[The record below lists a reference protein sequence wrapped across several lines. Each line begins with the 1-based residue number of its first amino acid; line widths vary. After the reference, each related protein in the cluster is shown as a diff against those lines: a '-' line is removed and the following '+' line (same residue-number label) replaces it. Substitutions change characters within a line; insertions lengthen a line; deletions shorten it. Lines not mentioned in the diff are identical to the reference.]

1 MNFLLALAVGALI
14 LGSFWLASGLM
25 RGGLTAGGREGRE
38 EAGTPAW
45 FRNVAPV
52 CTALLP
58 VGSALEALFTDA
70 SERIRRQLA
79 VAGLSERISVPQVWV
94 AGLLYAPV
102 FGGMLS
108 GMGLLLDSV
117 AGKENGIL
125 WFFGLIPGLVM
136 GLAYPSSQLRKA
148 VEARQRAISR
158 ALPFVFDLLHAA
170 VSAGQSFGAAVQ
182 SYLDLRL
189 QNPLTEEFGHMM
201 REQQVSSRDV
211 ALRGM
216 ADRIQLD
223 AFTYFAEAVI
233 NSDKTGATLSETIRI
248 QAEEMRK
255 ARFNLAE
262 RLAAKA
268 PTKILFPMILFIM
281 PAVFIVI
288 GAPVAIR
295 ILDLVRTMR

>member
-1 MNFLLALAVGALI
+1 MNFLLALVVGMLI
-14 LGSFWLASGLM
+14 LGSFWLTTGLM
-25 RGGLTAGGREGRE
+25 RGRPSTKGGSSDVP
-38 EAGTPAW
+38 TW
-45 FRNVAPV
+45 FRNAAPA
-52 CTALLP
+52 CAALLP
-58 VGSALEALFTDA
+58 IGNTMEALFTDA
-70 SERIRRQLA
+70 SKDIRGRLA
-79 VAGLSERISVPQVWV
+79 IAGLSDRLSVAQVW
-94 AGLLYAPV
+94 AASLLYAPL
-102 FGGMLS
+102 FGGMLA
-108 GMGLLLDSV
+108 GMGLLLDAA

-125 WFFGLIPGLVM
+125 WFFGLIPGLLM
-136 GLAYPSSQLRKA
+136 GFSYPSGQLRKA

-182 SYLDLRL
+182 SYLDLHL
-189 QNPLTEEFGHMM
+189 PNPLTEEFGHMM

-216 ADRIQLD
+216 AERIQLD

-288 GAPVAIR
+288 GTPVAIR

>member
-1 MNFLLALAVGALI
+1 MNFLLALVVGMLI
-14 LGSFWLASGLM
+14 LGSFWLTTGLM
-25 RGGLTAGGREGRE
+25 RGRPSTKGGSSDVP
-38 EAGTPAW
+38 TW
-45 FRNVAPV
+45 FRNAAPA
-52 CTALLP
+52 CAALLP
-58 VGSALEALFTDA
+58 IGNTMEALFTDA
-70 SERIRRQLA
+70 SKDIRGRLA
-79 VAGLSERISVPQVWV
+79 IAGLSDRLSVAQVW
-94 AGLLYAPV
+94 AASLLYAPL
-102 FGGMLS
+102 FGGMLTWCLS
-108 GMGLLLDSV
+108 NLGFS
-117 AGKENGIL
+117 
-125 WFFGLIPGLVM
+125 
-136 GLAYPSSQLRKA
+136 YPSGQLRKA

-182 SYLDLRL
+182 SYLDLHL
-189 QNPLTEEFGHMM
+189 PNPLTEEFGHMM

-216 ADRIQLD
+216 AERIQLD

-288 GAPVAIR
+288 GTPVAIR

>member
-14 LGSFWLASGLM
+14 LGSFWLASGLT
-25 RGGLTAGGREGRE
+25 RTRAAVG
-38 EAGTPAW
+38 EAEAEAPAW
-45 FRNVAPV
+45 FRNAAPL
-52 CTALLP
+52 C
-58 VGSALEALFTDA
+58 SALASAGALMETLFTDA
-70 SERIRRQLA
+70 SKAIADRLA
-79 VAGLSERISVPQVWV
+79 VAGLGDRLTVAQVW
-94 AGLLYAPV
+94 AASLLYAPL
-102 FGGMLS
+102 FGAMLA
-108 GMGLLLDSV
+108 GMGLLLDV
-117 AGKENGIL
+117 TAGKEDGIL
-125 WFFGLIPGLVM
+125 WLFGLVPGLLM
-136 GLAYPSSQLRKA
+136 GLSYPSGQLRKS

-189 QNPLTEEFGHMM
+189 PNPLTEEFAQMM

-216 ADRIQLD
+216 AGRIRLD

-281 PAVFIVI
+281 PAVFVVI

-295 ILDLVRTMR
+295 IMDLMREMH